1 MTVID
6 DYAHHPTEV
15 KVTIKAARQKYP
27 DKKIVAILKTHT
39 LSRTKEMADDFVEA
53 LNLADDAYVMDVGVD
68 REEIGYDDVD
78 YHVILDKLRNGKYM
92 SLDRVDELLKY
103 ENAVLIFM
111 SSKDI
116 YVLQKEYEK
125 RLKEKLGI
133 DK

>member
-1 MTVID
+1 
-6 DYAHHPTEV
+6 
-15 KVTIKAARQKYP
+15 
-27 DKKIVAILKTHT
+27 
-39 LSRTKEMADDFVEA
+39 
-53 LNLADDAYVMDVGVD
+53 
-68 REEIGYDDVD
+68 
-78 YHVILDKLRNGKYM
+78 M

-133 DK
+133 EE